1 MSEWGSDCCVSDL
14 GEYDKVREEIL
25 KKTSIELVGYSLQ
38 LPPNTV
44 SFD

>member
-1 MSEWGSDCCVSDL
+1 MSDL
-14 GEYDKVREEIL
+14 GEYDKVREEISL
-25 KKTSIELVGYSLQ
+25 KKTSVELVGYSLQ

>member
-1 MSEWGSDCCVSDL
+1 MSDL